1 MRELYELFTQTDR
14 AQHLPN
20 CVKPLLIVCKNYPEV
35 KLVCNKKLCKNK
47 SHTLKYI

>member
-35 KLVCNKKLCKNK
+35 HYIIKILSKNK